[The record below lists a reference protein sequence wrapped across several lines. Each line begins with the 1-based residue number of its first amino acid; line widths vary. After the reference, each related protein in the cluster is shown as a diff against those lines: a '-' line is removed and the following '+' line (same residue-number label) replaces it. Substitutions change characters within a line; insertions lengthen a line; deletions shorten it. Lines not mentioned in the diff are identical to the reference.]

1 MAAAANNGDVLLD
14 SRDGYCLPVVG
25 DEDFWTTQKGQRWI
39 SGEEVMRRP
48 VRNPNVQIFSYV
60 LTESSTK

>member
-1 MAAAANNGDVLLD
+1 MKIFELHK
-14 SRDGYCLPVVG
+14 
-25 DEDFWTTQKGQRWI
+25 KGQRCI

-48 VRNPNVQIFSYV
+48 VRNPNVQIFSYF